1 MSSGNA
7 KSQARR
13 AQSTPCDSDK
23 CSGSFAST
31 TSLATARIFAFAISA
46 ANTSLRP
53 APIGAGGINNSKLET
68 WTLTTRSVPN
78 AAAKSS
84 QSGGEHD
91 ARSDES
97 DMGKVP
103 RKLADQVCNRPTRSS
118 SVISQEVPK
127 CQIGP
132 VGSA

>member
-1 MSSGNA
+1 M
-7 KSQARR
+7 
-13 AQSTPCDSDK
+13 
-23 CSGSFAST
+23 GSFANMI
-31 TSLATARIFAFAISA
+31 SLVTAPSFVFAISA
-46 ANTSLRP
+46 ANTLFKSV
-53 APIGAGGINNSKLET
+53 PIGADGTNSSKGAMWIRT
-68 WTLTTRSVPN
+68 IRSVLG
-78 AAAKSS
+78 AAGKSL

-103 RKLADQVCNRPTRSS
+103 RKLADQVCNHPTRSS